1 MGPEAFIGHIC
12 CSDFCFTDSFHCTAF
27 SIIFQKRF
35 LVFEREP
42 VENITSNT
50 RIQTILEQMN
60 LLERLVTESQEIDK
74 LAEQQI
80 GRCDEIIQQIRTAGY
95 SYLERAVGYEKEK
108 Y

>member
-1 MGPEAFIGHIC
+1 
-12 CSDFCFTDSFHCTAF
+12 
-27 SIIFQKRF
+27 
-35 LVFEREP
+35 
-42 VENITSNT
+42 
-50 RIQTILEQMN
+50 MN